1 MPRFGRSFYV
11 DGPKQKE
18 LLTYDDTKA
27 LLEFAAAELPTTI
40 VGISVLSNSDEKY
53 KELRALCQGAKFCEL
68 NLKYSFRI
76 SSENQSYL
84 ENSRLA
90 FDKIITEVKRF
101 CEDFADIPVFI
112 KIPRELSW
120 LPGTKELADLIQLL
134 KAHAKAGIILAN
146 SLRLSVPPFL
156 AEGAEILLDGGV
168 MCGER
173 LFDET
178 ITLIQQFRPICL
190 KNNIPI
196 IATGG
201 LISPE
206 QVLMA
211 FWAGAEATQLC
222 TAFVYNKINYYQTLI
237 WYLQNR
243 VEMRG
248 LKTFDDYRKKLRD
261 EGAAS
266 VYATPFMYYD
276 NFWDEH
282 FQKRIQQDVRNS
294 TRMDVFV
301 MSGKTLAASWANPLR
316 QRFSKNRGLRLVVP
330 RVDGAVYLA
339 IQKSWGMTD
348 LELEAR
354 KERVKSAI
362 HEYEALWQETASS
375 RGTSTQAEFG
385 IFESEKCPFYSFYV
399 FDDKV
404 YVALYPFSRPGDLG
418 SPVYVFSA
426 GSPEYERI
434 AKEADTLV
442 AFAVQGSAVKT
453 SLLSALDQSA
463 KPVQE

>member
-1 MPRFGRSFYV
+1 
-11 DGPKQKE
+11 
-18 LLTYDDTKA
+18 
-27 LLEFAAAELPTTI
+27 
-40 VGISVLSNSDEKY
+40 
-53 KELRALCQGAKFCEL
+53 
-68 NLKYSFRI
+68 
-76 SSENQSYL
+76 
-84 ENSRLA
+84 
-90 FDKIITEVKRF
+90 
-101 CEDFADIPVFI
+101 
-112 KIPRELSW
+112 
-120 LPGTKELADLIQLL
+120 
-134 KAHAKAGIILAN
+134 
-146 SLRLSVPPFL
+146 
-156 AEGAEILLDGGV
+156 
-168 MCGER
+168 
-173 LFDET
+173 
-178 ITLIQQFRPICL
+178 
-190 KNNIPI
+190 
-196 IATGG
+196 
-201 LISPE
+201 
-206 QVLMA
+206 
-211 FWAGAEATQLC
+211 
-222 TAFVYNKINYYQTLI
+222 
-237 WYLQNR
+237 
-243 VEMRG
+243 
-248 LKTFDDYRKKLRD
+248 LKTCDDYRKKLRD

-266 VYATPFMYYD
+266 VYSTPFMYYD

-348 LELEAR
+348 LELAAR

-442 AFAVQGSAVKT
+442 GFAVQGSAVKT